1 MKKRLLMFSFVIAL
15 LLCPWNALTATEQTH
30 EETQDAHANKG
41 WVATDTYRV
50 MNFVVLAA
58 LLVVLLRKPL
68 SQALNARIRGIQDQ
82 LADLEKKKKE
92 AEAQLAQYNE
102 RLLLLD
108 REAERVIEEYI
119 KQGNEAKARILQEAK
134 VAAERIE
141 EQARKTVAHEFEMAK
156 EKLQAEIFDKALA
169 KAEDIIKRNITPQD
183 QERLVDEYLKEV
195 EIQ

>member
-169 KAEDIIKRNITPQD
+169 KAEGIIKRNITPQD

>member
-82 LADLEKKKKE
+82 LVDLEKKKKE

-169 KAEDIIKRNITPQD
+169 KAEGIIKRNITPQD